1 MKKFS
6 ELKKPKI
13 KRFNEADEY
22 SSKSLEELRELAEK
36 EDLMKIIKEKGRQLG
51 QEAEDL
57 SSKSL
62 EELRELAEK
71 SDLLKIIQ
79 DRQKGNGDG
88 VQVKAQAQAQ
98 SEEEENDV
106 EKPEI
111 LGEGSHP
118 GKLFSKLFESRE
130 MAHIYHLQ
138 VNGDMGSHAKHIAL
152 GDYYDGVLGLID
164 SIIEV
169 FQGQYGIVE
178 EYDVI
183 DTSETR
189 SKDTIEYFNE
199 LVRFIKEERKCI
211 NAEDTHLHNIIDE
224 VVALV
229 YRTLYKLKYTK

>member
-6 ELKKPKI
+6 ELKKVKT
-13 KRFNEADEY
+13 KKMFEADANLPSNYKEL
-22 SSKSLEELRELAEK
+22 SKEELVKMLQGNTGTQEEK
-36 EDLMKIIKEKGRQLG
+36 E
-51 QEAEDL
+51 
-57 SSKSL
+57 
-62 EELRELAEK
+62 
-71 SDLLKIIQ
+71 
-79 DRQKGNGDG
+79 
-88 VQVKAQAQAQ
+88 VQAQ
-98 SEEEENDV
+98 EEKEGED
-106 EKPEI
+106 KPEL

-138 VNGDMGSHAKHIAL
+138 VNGEPGSHAKHTAL
-152 GDYYDGVLGLID
+152 NDYYEGVLDFVDDLI
-164 SIIEV
+164 ET

-183 DTSETR
+183 DTKETS

-199 LVRFIKEERKCI
+199 LARFIKEERKCI

-229 YRTLYKLKYTK
+229 YRTLYKLKYNK

>member
-6 ELKKPKI
+6 ELKKVKT
-13 KRFNEADEY
+13 KKMFEADANLPSNYKEL
-22 SSKSLEELRELAEK
+22 SKEELVKMLQGNTGTQEEK
-36 EDLMKIIKEKGRQLG
+36 EVQAKEEKEG
-51 QEAEDL
+51 ED
-57 SSKSL
+57 
-62 EELRELAEK
+62 
-71 SDLLKIIQ
+71 
-79 DRQKGNGDG
+79 
-88 VQVKAQAQAQ
+88 
-98 SEEEENDV
+98 
-106 EKPEI
+106 KPEL

-138 VNGDMGSHAKHIAL
+138 VNGEPGSHAKHTAL
-152 GDYYDGVLGLID
+152 NDYYEGVLDFVDDLI
-164 SIIEV
+164 ET

-183 DTSETR
+183 DTKETS

-199 LVRFIKEERKCI
+199 LARFIKEERKCI

-229 YRTLYKLKYTK
+229 YRTLYKLKYNK

>member
-6 ELKKPKI
+6 ELKKQETRKI
-13 KRFNEADEY
+13 NEDNLPSNY
-22 SSKSLEELRELAEK
+22 EEL
-36 EDLMKIIKEKGRQLG
+36 
-51 QEAEDL
+51 
-57 SSKSL
+57 SK
-62 EELRELAEK
+62 EELVKML
-71 SDLLKIIQ
+71 Q
-79 DRQKGNGDG
+79 GNTG
-88 VQVKAQAQAQ
+88 AQAQEEKESQEQ
-98 SEEEENDV
+98 SEEENEGT

-111 LGEGSHP
+111 LGEGSNP

-138 VNGDMGSHAKHIAL
+138 VSGEPGSHAKHTAL
-152 GDYYDGVLGLID
+152 GEYYDGVLDFID
-164 SIIEV
+164 SIIET

-178 EYDVI
+178 EYATI
-183 DTSETR
+183 DTKETG

-199 LVRFIKEERKCI
+199 LARFIKEERKCI